1 MTTGTGTAAQD
12 ATGRRDAARIL
23 LQQPIVTA
31 GRDPEALA
39 SIRRHATA
47 LRTMFSTRLGYNLVV
62 ESTFARLVK
71 AAPAAASPPRPLLRD
86 GGEPFGAATYA
97 HLTLVCAA
105 LLAPGMGDHV
115 LVSALA
121 EQVHGDATAL
131 GIAGSDPVA
140 DRRQLVAALRALQ
153 EWGVLTDDAGIVDGW
168 ATGGGDGVLDVHRP
182 LLAHVLAPPA
192 SVPGPQVPARVRLY
206 RRLVEDPVVARDDL
220 DPDELDEL
228 HRDRVELAHRL
239 DEDFGLT
246 LEVRTEGAL
255 AYDADG
261 TLTDLS
267 FPGAGTLKQA
277 ALLLISSLIEEH
289 EPTPGA
295 NLTIPASAVDLAIA
309 HLVSTHARSWRAR
322 YVRDPGSL
330 RREITDLLVELH
342 LAHHDGDGL
351 VLHAPAARYRPTAS
365 ERLTA
370 AERDTATERPAP

>member
-12 ATGRRDAARIL
+12 ATGRRDAARTL
-23 LQQPIVTA
+23 LQQPILTA
-31 GRDPEALA
+31 GRDPDALA
-39 SIRRHATA
+39 LVRRHATA
-47 LRTMFSTRLGYNLVV
+47 LRTMFASRLGYTLVV
-62 ESTFARLVK
+62 EPTFARLVK
-71 AAPAAASPPRPLLRD
+71 AAPAPGTPPRPLLRD

-97 HLTLVCAA
+97 HLALVCAA
-105 LLAPGMGDHV
+105 LLAPGIGDHV

-121 EQVHGDATAL
+121 EQVHADATAL

-153 EWGVLTDDAGIVDGW
+153 DWGVLTDDAGIVDRW
-168 ATGGGDGVLDVHRP
+168 AVGDGEDGVLDVHRP
-182 LLAHVLAPPA
+182 LLAHVLAPAPDA
-192 SVPGPQVPARVRLY
+192 GVPPVPARVRLY

-220 DPDELDEL
+220 APDELDEL

-267 FPGAGTLKQA
+267 FPGPGTLKQA

-295 NLTIPASAVDLAIA
+295 DLVISAAAVDAAIA
-309 HLVSTHARSWRAR
+309 SLVSTHARDWRAR
-322 YVRDPGSL
+322 YVRDPDTL
-330 RREITDLLVELH
+330 RREITDLLADLH
-342 LAHHDGDGL
+342 LAHPDGGGL
-351 VLHAPAARYRPTAS
+351 VLHAPAARYRPTAT
-365 ERLTA
+365 ERPDIETHT
-370 AERDTATERPAP
+370 DTERPAP

>member
-12 ATGRRDAARIL
+12 VTGRRDAARIL
-23 LQQPIVTA
+23 LQQPILTA
-31 GRDPEALA
+31 GRDPDALA
-39 SIRRHATA
+39 LIRRHATA
-47 LRTMFSTRLGYNLVV
+47 LRTMFATRLGYTLVV

-71 AAPAAASPPRPLLRD
+71 TAPTADSRPRPLLRD

-97 HLTLVCAA
+97 NLTLVCAA
-105 LLAPGMGDHV
+105 LLAPGIGDHV

-121 EQVHGDATAL
+121 EQVRVDATAL

-153 EWGVLTDDAGIVDGW
+153 DWGVLTDDAGIIEGW
-168 ATGGGDGVLDVHRP
+168 AADGSADGVLDVHRP
-182 LLAHVLAPPA
+182 LLAHVLAPQPA
-192 SVPGPQVPARVRLY
+192 GTPEPQVPARVRLY

-220 DPDELDEL
+220 DADELDEL
-228 HRDRVELAHRL
+228 HRDRVDLAHRL

-261 TLTDLS
+261 SLTDLS

-295 NLTIPASAVDLAIA
+295 DLAVASSAVDTAIA
-309 HLVSTHARSWRAR
+309 NLLAAHGRNWRAR
-322 YVRDPGSL
+322 YVRDPGTV
-330 RREITDLLVELH
+330 RREITELLVELH
-342 LAHHDGDGL
+342 LAHPDGDGL
-351 VLHAPAARYRPTAS
+351 VLRAPAARYRPTVT
-365 ERLTA
+365 ERH
-370 AERDTATERPAP
+370 TATERPEP